1 MRIAIDARL
10 VAGTSTG
17 DSSYWTCL
25 IDALAR
31 NFVNDEFFLF
41 SNIAKPPNVPSAPNL
56 KWHIVPANNTRI
68 WSLISFP
75 RVAKKLGCEVTH
87 VQYSLS
93 PFAVNPVTTIHDVSF
108 FIGPEWFPEKDR
120 KLLQKTVPISARMA
134 KRVITVSET
143 SRQEIVR
150 FIPGTRDKIRV
161 ALNATP
167 YWIEKVAAQDAQK
180 VLFELGI
187 KPPFFL
193 TVGTNWARK
202 NMQLAVDAT
211 RNLGIPLIV
220 TGKQG
225 DTIKA
230 PHVRAV
236 GYVDNQALA
245 ALYSTCTMY
254 LAPSL
259 HEGFG
264 IPILEAFR
272 CGAPVICGYGG
283 AMPEIAGTC
292 AIVKRDYD
300 AGSWEKSIKEAL
312 ADQSKLEA
320 MRMAA
325 MRREAGF
332 TWDASAIKHME
343 IYKEAL
349 EN

>member
-1 MRIAIDARL
+1 M
-10 VAGTSTG
+10 
-17 DSSYWTCL
+17 
-25 IDALAR
+25 DALAR
-31 NFVNDEFFLF
+31 NFVNDEFYLF

-56 KWHIVPANNTRI
+56 RWHVVSASNSRI
-68 WSLISFP
+68 WSLVSFP
-75 RVAKKLGCEVTH
+75 RVARKLGCEVTH

-93 PFAVNPVTTIHDVSF
+93 PFAINPVTTIHDVSF
-108 FIGPEWFPEKDR
+108 FIGPEWFPQKDR
-120 KLLQKTVPISARMA
+120 KLLQKTVPMSARMA

-150 FIPGTRDKIRV
+150 YIPGTRDKVRV
-161 ALNATP
+161 ALNAVP
-167 YWIEKVAAQDAQK
+167 YWIEKVESVEAEK
-180 VLFELGI
+180 VLLSLGI
-187 KPPFFL
+187 RAPFFL

-211 RNLGIPLIV
+211 RNIGIPLIV

-225 DTIKA
+225 DAIKA

-236 GYVDNQALA
+236 GYVDNATLS
-245 ALYSTCTMY
+245 ALYSTCSMY
-254 LAPSL
+254 IAPSL

-283 AMPEIAGTC
+283 AMPEVAGTC

-300 AGSWEKSIKEAL
+300 AISWEQSIREAMS
-312 ADQSKLEA
+312 QPSRLEA
-320 MRMAA
+320 MRSAA
-325 MRREAGF
+325 IRRESGF
-332 TWDASAIKHME
+332 SWDQSAIKHME

-349 EN
+349 ES